1 MAPHNGSPDGVTQL
15 SAMLREAEYSEPHAD
30 HEPVDPIRRRQQR
43 RRRGLI
49 VGLAALVIVGI
60 VGGYVGVSLSAPLP
74 ALTVETTTL
83 RAPEPPAPATILTP
97 PEGAWAISVAGADE
111 YLGADAAGIW
121 ATSGADESR
130 PIASIT
136 KLITALVILD
146 AKPLA
151 ASDDPGPTLTFDK
164 ADHDLYDKYYV
175 LGATIAKMPTGS
187 SLSLH
192 DVLETMLVVS
202 ACNYAEAAAG
212 WAFGSQSGFLAAAR
226 SWLAANG
233 LEHTTIVEPT
243 GIDARNVS
251 TPRDLLA
258 LGRLAM
264 ANPAIAD
271 IVASETL
278 DVPGLE
284 FRSNTNT
291 LLGVSGV
298 YGVKTGTLEGSGSN
312 LLFAAHLPTGAGA
325 LDILG
330 VLLGGT
336 SHDAV
341 DREIRAWLESI
352 AAGFQRVTV
361 GEAGLTV
368 GTVSSAWG
376 EQARM
381 VLESGG
387 SLQLWSNT
395 EVAVSMT
402 APTVTSAVTGQQVAS
417 VTWTAGPEAVTVP
430 VVLDTTIGEP
440 DAWWRLTHPAELFG
454 W

>member
-1 MAPHNGSPDGVTQL
+1 
-15 SAMLREAEYSEPHAD
+15 
-30 HEPVDPIRRRQQR
+30 
-43 RRRGLI
+43 
-49 VGLAALVIVGI
+49 
-60 VGGYVGVSLSAPLP
+60 
-74 ALTVETTTL
+74 
-83 RAPEPPAPATILTP
+83 
-97 PEGAWAISVAGADE
+97 
-111 YLGADAAGIW
+111 
-121 ATSGADESR
+121 
-130 PIASIT
+130 
-136 KLITALVILD
+136 
-146 AKPLA
+146 
-151 ASDDPGPTLTFDK
+151 
-164 ADHDLYDKYYV
+164 
-175 LGATIAKMPTGS
+175 
-187 SLSLH
+187 
-192 DVLETMLVVS
+192 
-202 ACNYAEAAAG
+202 
-212 WAFGSQSGFLAAAR
+212 
-226 SWLAANG
+226 
-233 LEHTTIVEPT
+233 
-243 GIDARNVS
+243 
-251 TPRDLLA
+251 
-258 LGRLAM
+258 M

-312 LLFAAHLPTGAGA
+312 LLFAARLATGAGQ

-361 GEAGLTV
+361 GEAGRTV

-387 SLQLWSNT
+387 SLELWSDT
-395 EVAVSMT
+395 EIAVSMT
-402 APTVTSAVTGQQVAS
+402 APTVTSAVAGQQVAS
-417 VTWTAGPEAVTVP
+417 VTWTAGPEAATMP